1 MFNRIYLF
9 KIKEVTLN
17 INLLILIIVTLAVIV
32 FFILLAY
39 KTFVDRIIKEKEAQ
53 NLAEIQHQKQLVLEN
68 TKVQEEER
76 KRIAVSVH
84 DDIGNRLNIL
94 SLWLNNLDIEDDSTS
109 EVISGQISELIDSTR
124 NISHSLY
131 PVNLER
137 LGLILYIEELITNL
151 SARINISL
159 HVSSEYQKKD
169 VFVEVQIYR
178 IIQEFTT
185 NVIKHSSADKID
197 ILIKDFNDFTG
208 IVIFDNGQGFDY
220 EKVKKGMGIKNI
232 ESRMQSMDA
241 KFKWKSIIN
250 KGSRL
255 IFKIQKNNE

>member
-1 MFNRIYLF
+1 ML
-9 KIKEVTLN
+9 V
-17 INLLILIIVTLAVIV
+17 LIIVTLAIIV
-32 FFILLAY
+32 FFILILY
-39 KTFVDRIIKEKEAQ
+39 KTFIDRIVREKDAQ
-53 NLAEIQHQKQLVLEN
+53 NRAEILHQKQLVLEN

-76 KRIAVSVH
+76 KRIAVAVH

-94 SLWLNNLDIEDDSTS
+94 SLWLNNLDIEDESTS
-109 EVISGQISELIDSTR
+109 EVISNQISELIDSTR
-124 NISHSLY
+124 SISHSLY
-131 PVNLER
+131 PVNLEK

-159 HVSSEYQKKD
+159 YVSSKYNKKD

-185 NVIKHSSADKID
+185 NVIKHSTADKID
-197 ILIKDFNDFTG
+197 IMIKDFNGFTG

-232 ESRMQSMDA
+232 ESRMKSMNA
-241 KFKWKSIIN
+241 EFKWKSIIN

-255 IFKIQKNNE
+255 IFKIQKKQ

>member
-1 MFNRIYLF
+1 M
-9 KIKEVTLN
+9 
-17 INLLILIIVTLAVIV
+17 
-32 FFILLAY
+32 
-39 KTFVDRIIKEKEAQ
+39 
-53 NLAEIQHQKQLVLEN
+53 
-68 TKVQEEER
+68 
-76 KRIAVSVH
+76 
-84 DDIGNRLNIL
+84 
-94 SLWLNNLDIEDDSTS
+94 
-109 EVISGQISELIDSTR
+109 
-124 NISHSLY
+124 
-131 PVNLER
+131 
-137 LGLILYIEELITNL
+137 
-151 SARINISL
+151 
-159 HVSSEYQKKD
+159 
-169 VFVEVQIYR
+169 FVEVQIYR